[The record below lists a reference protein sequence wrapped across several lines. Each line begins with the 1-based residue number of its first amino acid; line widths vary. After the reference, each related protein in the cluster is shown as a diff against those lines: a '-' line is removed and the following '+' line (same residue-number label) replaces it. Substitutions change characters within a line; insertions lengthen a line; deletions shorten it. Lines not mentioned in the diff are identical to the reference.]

1 MKISSLESTAGMT
14 TTLLVAMLA
23 FSQAALAQLAA
34 PTSPAKPPG
43 PPPAAQQAAPFDL
56 TGYWVSIVTEDWR
69 WRMMTPPHG
78 DYTSVPLN
86 PEGKKLADT
95 WTADQ
100 DGSCKAYYA
109 AGLMRMPTRLH
120 ITWASPDVLKIETD
134 WGQQTRMLYFKRQE
148 APVSGPTPQGSSL
161 ASWERLPV
169 YDSGAGR
176 TGKPPPNPGGYLKV
190 ATSALAPGWLRRNGV
205 PYGAN
210 TSLTEYIQTYKD
222 PTGKEWFDVT
232 TQVDD
237 PEYLAAP
244 FITSSEFR
252 REPDSSKW
260 SPHPCKS

>member
-1 MKISSLESTAGMT
+1 MKISRLERT
-14 TTLLVAMLA
+14 
-23 FSQAALAQLAA
+23 AALLAALLATMLSFSPAALSQLAA
-34 PTSPAKPPG
+34 PPANPKPSG

-69 WRMMTPPHG
+69 WRMLTPPHG

-95 WTADQ
+95 WTIDQ

-120 ITWASPDVLKIETD
+120 ISWTSPDVLKIESD
-134 WGQQTRMLYFKRQE
+134 WGQQTRLFYFKRSE
-148 APVSGPTPQGSSL
+148 LNISGPTPQGSSL

-176 TGKPPPNPGGYLKV
+176 TGKAPPSPGAYLKV
-190 ATSALAPGWLRRNGV
+190 VTTELAPGWLRRNGV

-210 TSLTEYIQTYKD
+210 TGLTEYIQTYKD
-222 PTGKEWFDVT
+222 PTGREWFDVT

-252 REPDSSKW
+252 REPDGSKW